1 MSVSGKRR
9 CQTGHHLTQPATR
22 EGVEGE
28 TCKRCGAFLL
38 TIIPAYTRA
47 DVARWLDIP
56 KRFLRT
62 SKRTTTR
69 PIVTG

>member
-9 CQTGHHLTQPATR
+9 CQTGHHVTKPATVD
-22 EGVEGE
+22 GVEGE
-28 TCKRCGAFLL
+28 TCKRCGVFLL

-47 DVARWLDIP
+47 NVARWFAIP

-62 SKRTTTR
+62 SKRPTTR
-69 PIVTG
+69 PIRAG